1 MADAILLKAGGAGG
15 GSDDCTATTASVL
28 EGHTA
33 IVKGSDDEPI
43 EGTMLN
49 LVERS
54 NITVSNTDQ
63 THVVLGKDIQFS
75 TNSDGIKRVM
85 IGHETGGYLE
95 PTGLI
100 GVDSEKLGNANT
112 DNVLSDTTFSSK
124 DGVNIAGTMPNNGAK
139 TAWLDCGESYTIPTG
154 YHNGSG
160 IVRATSLSAQTQAN
174 AVAGNIL
181 KDKTAWANGSK
192 ITGTIPSKGAA
203 TYYATTSDQS
213 IGSGQYLS
221 GVQTIKKLTQT
232 NLTGANILK
241 GKTISIHN
249 GNTNVWS
256 VAGTLA
262 VSSAISFSAAALS
275 ATSIRIKWTNPTKG
289 PWEGVVIRQSTS
301 GYPGTGGGTQV
312 YKGRGNSVTAGG
324 SNYVDITGL
333 IPETMYYFTCYSYA
347 TGLSNGNS
355 YNVSAKT
362 SGKLLY
368 SYGNNPAGFSVSS
381 GYPAFKSDHMQW
393 GNDKLGGN
401 GIAISSVQYDLTQYN
416 YVCINIK
423 LPNQPHY
430 YDGVPTVSFMV
441 NKSRGVGIGAE
452 IPSGQNIIKRK
463 ILYDSYDVQ
472 FLRTKG
478 TVKVSCNHTKSDDD
492 STTFDRIRCDIYQI
506 WLE

>member
-1 MADAILLKAGGAGG
+1 MSEVLIPIGG
-15 GSDDCTATTASVL
+15 GGGMSSDDVTAS
-28 EGHTA
+28 
-33 IVKGSDDEPI
+33 
-43 EGTMLN
+43 
-49 LVERS
+49 R
-54 NITVSNTDQ
+54 
-63 THVVLGKDIQFS
+63 KDILQGK
-75 TNSDGIKRVM
+75 TTVTSDSNDEIM
-85 IGHETGGYLE
+85 E
-95 PTGLI
+95 
-100 GVDSEKLGNANT
+100 
-112 DNVLSDTTFSSK
+112 
-124 DGVNIAGTMPNNGAK
+124 GTMPNCGSK
-139 TAWLDCGESYTIPTG
+139 TAELASGESYTIPEG

-160 IVRATSLSAQTQAN
+160 KVTAKSLAAQTPAN

-181 KDKTAWANGSK
+181 KDKTAWVNGNK

-221 GVQTIKKLTQT
+221 GAQTIKKITQT

-275 ATSIRIKWTNPTKG
+275 GTSIRIKWTNPSKG
-289 PWEGVVIRQSTS
+289 PWEGVVVRQSTS

-312 YKGRGNSVTAGG
+312 YKGRGNSATAGG

-362 SGKLLY
+362 SGKMLY
-368 SYGNNPAGFSVSS
+368 SYGNNPAGFSVTS
-381 GYPAFKSDHMQW
+381 GWPAFYSDHMQW
-393 GNDKLGGN
+393 GNDRAGGS
-401 GIAISSVQYDLTQYN
+401 GGAASSVRYDLSQYKCVCFNIN
-416 YVCINIK
+416 YPK
-423 LPNQPHY
+423 QPKGCY
-430 YDGVPTVSFMV
+430 GVPTVSFV
-441 NKSRGVGIGAE
+441 IAGSGGGAGTGGE
-452 IPSGQNIIKRK
+452 ILSGQHIIKCYFHFTSYEINNRK
-463 ILYDSYDVQ
+463 TIGQV
-472 FLRTKG
+472 R
-478 TVKVSCNHTKSDDD
+478 VSCFHDESNDD
-492 STTFDRIRCDIYQI
+492 STSYNNIRCDIYQI